1 MVGCRIGDAIA
12 RRLNFRAGELSSNMS
27 DLAQKECMACNGG
40 VPPLKGNDLA
50 RLAQELGHEWKV
62 VNEHHLEREYKFE
75 NFRQALDFTNKVG
88 ELAEQQNHHPD
99 IYLAWGKVKLTLW
112 THKIDGLTESDFVF
126 AAKVNQVGKG

>member
-1 MVGCRIGDAIA
+1 MG
-12 RRLNFRAGELSSNMS
+12 N
-27 DLAQKECMACNGG
+27 LAQQECVSCKGG
-40 VPPLKGNDLA
+40 AAALKGGDLA
-50 RLAQELGHEWKV
+50 RLTNELGGGWQV

-75 NFRQALDFTNKVG
+75 NFRQALAFTNKVG

-126 AAKVNQVGKG
+126 AAKVSQLG